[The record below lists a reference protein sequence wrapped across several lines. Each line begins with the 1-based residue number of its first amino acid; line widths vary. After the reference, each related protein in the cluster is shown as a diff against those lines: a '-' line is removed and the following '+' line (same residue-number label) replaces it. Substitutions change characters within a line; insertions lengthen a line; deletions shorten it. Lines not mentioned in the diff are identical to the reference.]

1 MLLSYSRC
9 ITLTKLIRFV
19 KVVLP
24 MNELSQYRPNEK
36 ERQLIVMLLSQVLVT
51 VLCQTPSTI
60 YQVYAV
66 VTRYDQKSYE
76 RQTIDFFV
84 YNLFVLVLYLPPCLS
99 FYVYFI
105 TTKTFR
111 NECRNVMRKI
121 VHFGR

>member
-1 MLLSYSRC
+1 
-9 ITLTKLIRFV
+9 
-19 KVVLP
+19 